1 MLIIAKSIT
10 ALVQAQ
16 SLASDQDSVLLVES
30 AVYAAIS
37 QHQAF
42 SHLKGLNVSVLRED
56 LQARGIDERVSPSL
70 NKVDFDGF
78 VQLTTQHIQSIT
90 LD

>member
-10 ALVQAQ
+10 ALGQAQ
-16 SLASDQDSVLLVES
+16 RLASEQDSVLLVES

-42 SHLKGLNVSVLRED
+42 SYLKGLNVSVLRED
-56 LQARGIDERVSPSL
+56 LQARGIEERVSPSL

-78 VQLTTQHIQSIT
+78 VQLTTLHIQSIT